1 MTVVDA
7 SGCACGTSV
16 TKVNRYNGAV
26 SQSVLIQ
33 QQNVLIVATL
43 AAFLTPFMGSSI
55 NIALPS
61 IGDELGMDTV
71 LLAWVATAYLIAA
84 AASLVP
90 MGRLADIR
98 GRKKIFTLGILMFSA
113 TSFLCAI
120 STTAVALIVLRIIQG
135 VGAAMI
141 FGTGIAILSS
151 VFPPGQRGRALG
163 VNVAAVYLGLSLG
176 PFIGGFLTEQF
187 GWRSI
192 FLVNVPLGLL
202 VLVLI
207 RWKIEGEWVSAR
219 GEAFDGAGSLI
230 YVITLVS
237 IMYGFSR
244 LPDATGGWLIL
255 SGLLALVSFVAWEMK
270 VDCPVLDVKL
280 FRHSTVF
287 AFSNL
292 AALIHYSATFA
303 VAFLLSLYL
312 QYIRGLS
319 PQNAGLILVA
329 QPVVQAGLSP
339 LAGRLSDRFEPRWL
353 ASAGMA
359 LTAGGLWG
367 FTRLDQQSPILLIV
381 AVLAFLGMGYA
392 FFSSPN
398 TNAVMSSVE
407 DRYYGV
413 ASATIAT
420 MRQVGMMLSMGVA
433 MLLLSVY
440 IGRAEVTPENH
451 ALFLKSIRTAFAVFS
466 CSCLVGVAASMA
478 RGRIR

>member
-1 MTVVDA
+1 M
-7 SGCACGTSV
+7 S
-16 TKVNRYNGAV
+16 R
-26 SQSVLIQ
+26 SVLAQ
-33 QQNVLIVATL
+33 QHHVLIVATL

-55 NIALPS
+55 NVALPS
-61 IGDELGMDTV
+61 IGEELGMDAV
-71 LLAWVATAYLIAA
+71 LLAWVATAYLIAT

-90 MGRLADIR
+90 LGKLADIR
-98 GRKKIFTLGILMFSA
+98 GRKKIFTIGIVLFSA
-113 TSFLCAI
+113 ASLLCAL
-120 STTAVALIVLRIIQG
+120 STTAAHLIGFRIIQG
-135 VGAAMI
+135 IGAAMI
-141 FGTGIAILSS
+141 FGTGVAILSS

-163 VNVAAVYLGLSLG
+163 INVAAVYLGLSLG
-176 PFIGGFLTEQF
+176 PFIGGFLTEQL

-202 VLVLI
+202 VLVLTQ
-207 RWKIEGEWVSAR
+207 WKIEDEWASAR

-230 YVITLVS
+230 YVLTLVS

-244 LPDATGGWLIL
+244 LPDVTGAWLIL
-255 SGLLALVSFVAWEMK
+255 LGLLALVSFVAWEMK
-270 VDCPVLDVKL
+270 VAIPVLEVKL
-280 FRHSTVF
+280 FRRNTVF
-287 AFSNL
+287 GFSNL

-312 QYIRGLS
+312 QYVRGLS
-319 PQNAGLILVA
+319 PQNAGLILAA
-329 QPVVQAGLSP
+329 QPVVQATLSP

-359 LTAGGLWG
+359 LTACGLWA
-367 FTRLDQQSPILLIV
+367 FAWLDQQSPILLIV
-381 AVLAFLGMGYA
+381 AVLALLGMGYA
-392 FFSSPN
+392 LFSSPN

-413 ASATIAT
+413 ASATVAT

-440 IGRAEVTPENH
+440 IGRVEVTSENH
-451 ALFLKSIRTAFAVFS
+451 ELFLKSVRTAFAVFS
-466 CSCLVGVAASMA
+466 CSCIVGVAASMV